1 MNLKNEQFEE
11 GNSIQKL
18 RNYQAFKNDKYFH
31 YHFIYKIFV
40 FKILIFRFIIKNEFF
55 IKDNFNYCIFV
66 DLKLN
71 IKNKNEKT

>member
-1 MNLKNEQFEE
+1 MH
-11 GNSIQKL
+11 
-18 RNYQAFKNDKYFH
+18 NDKYFH
-31 YHFIYKIFV
+31 YHFIYIIFV
-40 FKILIFRFIIKNEFF
+40 FNILIFRFIIKNEFF